1 MRGQRVRRIGFIV
14 YPGFQLIGFTASSVF
29 EIANLLSEP
38 PAYELSV
45 LSEAG
50 GLVRGS
56 GAVSVETQR
65 LDEVSGY
72 DTLIVCVTMDLP
84 ETSPEMLD
92 LLRAAAPAT
101 RRIGAICTGAFVLA
115 EAGLLPGR
123 RATTHWMPARGRD
136 RPVPRQGG
144 RAPAGRGRPFDAGG
158 GTPHGGDR
166 RLRDRLRRPRA
177 DASSVPA
184 QFRGSAP
191 GRPPPAP
198 ARG

>member
-1 MRGQRVRRIGFIV
+1 MRRIGFIV
-14 YPGFQLIGFTASSVF
+14 HAGFQLIGFTASSVF
-29 EIANLLSEP
+29 EIANVLSEP

-72 DTLIVCVTMDLP
+72 DTLIVCVSMDLP

-115 EAGLLPGR
+115 EPGLLR
-123 RATTHWMPARGRD
+123 RRPSTTHWMAARELA
-136 RPVPRQGG
+136 RPVPDTLVHEDLIFLSDQ
-144 RAPAGRGRPFDAGG
+144 RACTSPPM
-158 GTPHGGDR
+158 T
-166 RLRDRLRRPRA
+166 
-177 DASSVPA
+177 
-184 QFRGSAP
+184 AP
-191 GRPPPAP
+191 LD
-198 ARG
+198 